1 MGVFNFNGFR
11 RSNEVP
17 IDRSTLRMITEANGL
32 GGITWNGI
40 SSLRNSDVFTAID
53 IISKD
58 IASTSIQ
65 FNDKDSYLDDDK
77 KILKLL
83 NKRPNPY
90 LDAWH
95 FKYII
100 VANMLLNGNSYV
112 EIVRDDKGQPIELY
126 HMQNSAVSIEQI
138 DDKIK
143 YNYID
148 ERDGHVRFDTE
159 DVLHFRMFSVDGF
172 NGYSPLFA
180 LANEIGISMGS
191 KKFLD
196 EFFKNGGTST
206 AILKYEDGR
215 YSDEELEIIRQNFEN
230 SQLKN
235 NNGLVMLDDTMTFD
249 RLKVPT
255 EVLNFLNSYKFSTQQ
270 VAKAFGLPL
279 SKLGI
284 ETVNT
289 SLKDSGIE
297 YYRSTLYPIFSM
309 MNAEIEEKLFAQA
322 PYEVTL
328 DYDVTRLI
336 DSDPEVKLER
346 VTQLFTKKII
356 TLDEAR
362 AQFGFKPVENGSEPL
377 ADLNTIFL
385 KDLSAYQ
392 DSKVQKN
399 IDNLNKG
406 GDEPGGIQSD

>member
-11 RSNEVP
+11 RSNEVTV
-17 IDRSTLRMITEANGL
+17 DRSTLRMITEANGL

-112 EIVRDDKGQPIELY
+112 EIVRDDKGQPIEFY

-215 YSDEELEIIRQNFEN
+215 YSDEELEIIKQNFEN

-399 IDNLNKG
+399 IDSLNKG

>member
-1 MGVFNFNGFR
+1 MGVFNFNGFK
-11 RSNEVP
+11 RSNNISV
-17 IDRSTLRMITEANGL
+17 DKNTLRMLTEVNGL
-32 GGITWNGI
+32 GDMSWAGIT
-40 SSLRNSDVFTAID
+40 SLKNSDVFTAID
-53 IISKD
+53 IIAKD
-58 IASTSIQ
+58 IASTSIK
-65 FNDKDSYLDDDK
+65 FNDTDSYLEDDK

-100 VANMLLNGNSYV
+100 VANMLLNGNSYI
-112 EIVRDDKGQPIELY
+112 EIVRDKNNAPIELY
-126 HMQNSAVSIEQI
+126 HMQNSAVSIEQV

-148 ERDGHVRFDTE
+148 EVDGHVQLDTE
-159 DVLHFRMFSVDGF
+159 DVLHFRMFTLDGF

-206 AILKYEDGR
+206 AVLKYQEGR
-215 YSDEELEIIRQNFEN
+215 YSDEELSLIRQNFEK

-235 NNGLVMLDDTMTFD
+235 NNGLVMLDDTMTFE

-270 VAKAFGLPL
+270 VAKAFGLPI

-297 YYRSTLYPIFSM
+297 YYRNTLYPIFSM
-309 MNAEIEEKLFAQA
+309 MNAEIEEKLFVQS
-322 PYEVTL
+322 PYEITL
-328 DYDVTRLI
+328 DYDVSRLV
-336 DSDPEVKLER
+336 DSDPQVKLER
-346 VTQLFTKKII
+346 VTQLFTKKVI
-356 TLDEAR
+356 TLNEAR
-362 AQFGFKPVENGSEPL
+362 AQFGFDPVENGDKPM

-385 KDLSAYQ
+385 EDLSAYQ
-392 DSKVQKN
+392 DSKVKKN
-399 IDNLNKG
+399 IDSLNKG
-406 GDEPGGIQSD
+406 GEPSGE

>member
-1 MGVFNFNGFR
+1 
-11 RSNEVP
+11 
-17 IDRSTLRMITEANGL
+17 MITEANGL

-40 SSLRNSDVFTAID
+40 TSLRNSDVFTAID

-83 NKRPNPY
+83 NRRPNPY

-138 DDKIK
+138 EDKIK

-159 DVLHFRMFSVDGF
+159 DVLHFRMFSMDGF

-215 YSDEELEIIRQNFEN
+215 YSDEELAIIRQNFEN

-235 NNGLVMLDDTMTFD
+235 NNGLVMLDDTMSFD

-406 GDEPGGIQSD
+406 GDELGGIQSD

>member
-11 RSNEVP
+11 RSNEVTV
-17 IDRSTLRMITEANGL
+17 DRSTLRMITEANGL

-53 IISKD
+53 VISKD

-83 NKRPNPY
+83 NRRPNPY

-159 DVLHFRMFSVDGF
+159 DVLHFRMFSMDGF

-215 YSDEELEIIRQNFEN
+215 YSDEELAIIRQNFEN

>member
-11 RSNEVP
+11 RSNEVTV
-17 IDRSTLRMITEANGL
+17 DRSTLRMITEANGL

-40 SSLRNSDVFTAID
+40 TSLRNSDVFTAID

-83 NKRPNPY
+83 NRRPNPY

-159 DVLHFRMFSVDGF
+159 DVLHFRMFSMDGF

-215 YSDEELEIIRQNFEN
+215 YSDEELAIIRQNFEN

-406 GDEPGGIQSD
+406 GDELGGIQSD

>member
-11 RSNEVP
+11 RSNEVTV
-17 IDRSTLRMITEANGL
+17 DRSTLRMITEANGL

-336 DSDPEVKLER
+336 DSDPDVKLER

-399 IDNLNKG
+399 IDSLNKG

>member
-11 RSNEVP
+11 RSNEVTV
-17 IDRSTLRMITEANGL
+17 DRSTLRMITESNGL

-83 NKRPNPY
+83 NRRPNPY

-126 HMQNSAVSIEQI
+126 HMQNSTVSIEQI

-159 DVLHFRMFSVDGF
+159 DVLHFRMFSMDGF

-215 YSDEELEIIRQNFEN
+215 YSDEELAIIRQNFEN

>member
-11 RSNEVP
+11 RSNEVTV
-17 IDRSTLRMITEANGL
+17 DRSTLRMITEANGL

>member
-83 NKRPNPY
+83 NRRPNPY

-148 ERDGHVRFDTE
+148 ERDGHVRFDTD
-159 DVLHFRMFSVDGF
+159 DVLHFRMFSMDGF

-215 YSDEELEIIRQNFEN
+215 YSDEELAIIRQNFEN

-399 IDNLNKG
+399 IDSLNKG
-406 GDEPGGIQSD
+406 GDELGGIQSN

>member
-11 RSNEVP
+11 RSNEVTV
-17 IDRSTLRMITEANGL
+17 DRSTLRMITEANGL

-215 YSDEELEIIRQNFEN
+215 YSDEELAIIRQNFEN

-309 MNAEIEEKLFAQA
+309 MNAEIEEKLFAQS

-328 DYDVTRLI
+328 DYDVARLI
-336 DSDPEVKLER
+336 DSDPDVKLER

-399 IDNLNKG
+399 IDSLNKG

>member
-11 RSNEVP
+11 RSNEVS

-83 NKRPNPY
+83 NRRPNPY

-126 HMQNSAVSIEQI
+126 HMQNNAVSIEQI

-148 ERDGHVRFDTE
+148 ERDGHVRFDTD
-159 DVLHFRMFSVDGF
+159 DVLHFRMFSMDGF

-215 YSDEELEIIRQNFEN
+215 YSDEELAIIRQNFEN

-309 MNAEIEEKLFAQA
+309 MNAEIEEKLFAQS

-328 DYDVTRLI
+328 DYDVARLI
-336 DSDPEVKLER
+336 DSDPDVKLER

-399 IDNLNKG
+399 IDSLNKG

>member
-1 MGVFNFNGFR
+1 MSVFNFRGFK
-11 RSNEVP
+11 RSNEVT
-17 IDRSTLRMITEANGL
+17 IDKNTLRTITESNGL

-40 SSLRNSDVFTAID
+40 TSLKNSDVFTAID

-58 IASTSIQ
+58 IASTSIK
-65 FNDKDSYLDDDK
+65 FNDPESYLDDDK

-112 EIVRDDKGQPIELY
+112 EIVRNEYGEPIELY
-126 HMQNSAVSIEQI
+126 HMQNSAVSLEQI
-138 DDKIK
+138 DDQIK

-148 ERDGHVRFDTE
+148 EKSGHVRFDTD
-159 DVLHFRMFSVDGF
+159 DVLHFRMFSLDGF

-180 LANEIGISMGS
+180 LSNEVGISMGS

-206 AILKYEDGR
+206 SILKYEDGR
-215 YSDEELEIIRQNFEN
+215 YSDEELALIRQNFEN
-230 SQLKN
+230 SQLRN
-235 NNGLVMLDDTMTFD
+235 NNGLVMLDDTMSFD

-270 VAKAFGLPL
+270 VAKAFGLPV

-309 MNAEIEEKLFAQA
+309 MNSEIEEKLFGQS

-328 DYDVTRLI
+328 DYDVARLI
-336 DSDPEVKLER
+336 DSDPQVKLDR

-362 AQFGFKPVENGSEPL
+362 AQFGYKSVENGSEPL

-385 KDLSAYQ
+385 KDLSSYQ
-392 DSKVQKN
+392 NSKVQKN
-399 IDNLNKG
+399 IESLNKG
-406 GDEPGGIQSD
+406 GESNVKQSD

>member
-11 RSNEVP
+11 RSNEVTV
-17 IDRSTLRMITEANGL
+17 DRSTLRMITEANGL

-215 YSDEELEIIRQNFEN
+215 YSDEELAIIRQNFEN

-297 YYRSTLYPIFSM
+297 HYRSTLYPIFSM

-399 IDNLNKG
+399 IDTLNKG

>member
-83 NKRPNPY
+83 NRRPNPY

-126 HMQNSAVSIEQI
+126 HMQNSTVSIEQI

-159 DVLHFRMFSVDGF
+159 DVLHFRMFSMDGF

-215 YSDEELEIIRQNFEN
+215 YSDEELAIIRQNFEN

-309 MNAEIEEKLFAQA
+309 MNAEIEEKLFSRA

-362 AQFGFKPVENGSEPL
+362 AQFGLKPVENGSEPL

-399 IDNLNKG
+399 IDSLNKG
-406 GDEPGGIQSD
+406 GDELGGIQSD

>member
-1 MGVFNFNGFR
+1 MSVFNFRGFK
-11 RSNEVP
+11 RSNEVT
-17 IDRSTLRMITEANGL
+17 IDKNTLRTITESNGL

-40 SSLRNSDVFTAID
+40 TSLKNSDVFTAID

-58 IASTSIQ
+58 IASTSIK
-65 FNDKDSYLDDDK
+65 FNDPESYLDDDK

-112 EIVRDDKGQPIELY
+112 EIVRNEYGEPIELY
-126 HMQNSAVSIEQI
+126 HMQNSAVSLEQI
-138 DDKIK
+138 DDQIK

-148 ERDGHVRFDTE
+148 EKNGHVRFDTD
-159 DVLHFRMFSVDGF
+159 DVLHFRMFSLDGF

-180 LANEIGISMGS
+180 LSNEVGISMGS

-206 AILKYEDGR
+206 SILKYEDGR
-215 YSDEELEIIRQNFEN
+215 YSDEELALIRQNFEN
-230 SQLKN
+230 SQLRN
-235 NNGLVMLDDTMTFD
+235 NNGLVMLDDTMSFD

-270 VAKAFGLPL
+270 VAKAFGLPV

-309 MNAEIEEKLFAQA
+309 MNSEIEEKLFGQS

-328 DYDVTRLI
+328 DYDVARLI
-336 DSDPEVKLER
+336 DSDPQVKLDR

-362 AQFGFKPVENGSEPL
+362 AQFGYKSVENGSEPL

-385 KDLSAYQ
+385 KDLSSYQ
-392 DSKVQKN
+392 NSKVQKN
-399 IDNLNKG
+399 IDSLNKG
-406 GDEPGGIQSD
+406 GESNVKQSD

>member
-11 RSNEVP
+11 RSNEVTV
-17 IDRSTLRMITEANGL
+17 DRSTLRMITEANGL

-126 HMQNSAVSIEQI
+126 HMKNSAVSIEQI

-215 YSDEELEIIRQNFEN
+215 YSDEELEIIKQNFEN

-309 MNAEIEEKLFAQA
+309 MNAEIEEKLFAQS

-328 DYDVTRLI
+328 DYDVARLI
-336 DSDPEVKLER
+336 DSDPDVKLER

-399 IDNLNKG
+399 IDSLNKG

>member
-11 RSNEVP
+11 RSNEVTV
-17 IDRSTLRMITEANGL
+17 DRSTLRMITEVNGL

>member
-1 MGVFNFNGFR
+1 MGVFNFNGFK
-11 RSNEVP
+11 RSNNISV
-17 IDRSTLRMITEANGL
+17 DKNTLRMLTEVNGL
-32 GGITWNGI
+32 GDMSWAGIT
-40 SSLRNSDVFTAID
+40 SLKNSDVFTAID
-53 IISKD
+53 IIAKD
-58 IASTSIQ
+58 IASTSIK
-65 FNDKDSYLDDDK
+65 FNDTDSYLEDDK

-100 VANMLLNGNSYV
+100 VANMLLNGNSYI
-112 EIVRDDKGQPIELY
+112 EIVRDKNNTPIELY
-126 HMQNSAVSIEQI
+126 HMQNSAVSVEQV

-148 ERDGHVRFDTE
+148 EVDGHVQLDTE
-159 DVLHFRMFSVDGF
+159 DVLHFRMFTLDGF

-206 AILKYEDGR
+206 AVLKYQEGR
-215 YSDEELEIIRQNFEN
+215 YSDEELSLIRQNFEK

-235 NNGLVMLDDTMTFD
+235 NNGLVMLDDTMTFE

-270 VAKAFGLPL
+270 VAKAFGLPI

-297 YYRSTLYPIFSM
+297 YYRNTLYPIFSM
-309 MNAEIEEKLFAQA
+309 MNAEIEEKLFVQS
-322 PYEVTL
+322 PYEITL
-328 DYDVTRLI
+328 DYDVSRLV
-336 DSDPEVKLER
+336 DSDPQVKLER

-362 AQFGFKPVENGSEPL
+362 AQFGYDPVDNGSQPM

-399 IDNLNKG
+399 IESLNKG
-406 GDEPGGIQSD
+406 GEPNGE

>member
-11 RSNEVP
+11 RSNEVS

-399 IDNLNKG
+399 IDSLNKG

>member
-83 NKRPNPY
+83 NRRPNPY

-206 AILKYEDGR
+206 AILKYVDGR
-215 YSDEELEIIRQNFEN
+215 YSDEELAIIRQDFEN

-309 MNAEIEEKLFAQA
+309 MNAEIEEKLFVQA

-328 DYDVTRLI
+328 DYDVARLI

-406 GDEPGGIQSD
+406 GDELGGIQSD

>member
-11 RSNEVP
+11 RSNEVTV
-17 IDRSTLRMITEANGL
+17 DRSTLRMITEANGL
-32 GGITWNGI
+32 GDITWNGI

-53 IISKD
+53 IIYKD

-83 NKRPNPY
+83 NRRPNPY

-112 EIVRDDKGQPIELY
+112 EIVIDDKGQPIELY

-159 DVLHFRMFSVDGF
+159 DVLHFRMFSMDGF

-215 YSDEELEIIRQNFEN
+215 YSDEELAIIRQNFEN

>member
-11 RSNEVP
+11 RSNEVTV
-17 IDRSTLRMITEANGL
+17 DRSTLRMITEANGL
-32 GGITWNGI
+32 GDITWNGI

-83 NKRPNPY
+83 NRRPNPY

-126 HMQNSAVSIEQI
+126 HMQNNAVSIEQI

-159 DVLHFRMFSVDGF
+159 DVLHFRMFSMDGF

-215 YSDEELEIIRQNFEN
+215 YSDEELAIIRQNFEN

-255 EVLNFLNSYKFSTQQ
+255 EVLNF
-270 VAKAFGLPL
+270 
-279 SKLGI
+279 
-284 ETVNT
+284 
-289 SLKDSGIE
+289 
-297 YYRSTLYPIFSM
+297 
-309 MNAEIEEKLFAQA
+309 
-322 PYEVTL
+322 
-328 DYDVTRLI
+328 
-336 DSDPEVKLER
+336 
-346 VTQLFTKKII
+346 
-356 TLDEAR
+356 
-362 AQFGFKPVENGSEPL
+362 
-377 ADLNTIFL
+377 
-385 KDLSAYQ
+385 
-392 DSKVQKN
+392 
-399 IDNLNKG
+399 
-406 GDEPGGIQSD
+406 

>member
-1 MGVFNFNGFR
+1 MSIFNLNGFK
-11 RSNEVP
+11 RSNDVT
-17 IDRSTLRMITEANGL
+17 IDKNMLRMLTEANGM
-32 GGITWNGI
+32 GSVNWSGI
-40 SSLRNSDVFTAID
+40 SALKNSDIFTAID

-58 IASTSIQ
+58 IASTSIK
-65 FNDKDSYLDDDK
+65 FNDRDSYLDADK

-112 EIVRDDKGQPIELY
+112 EIVRNEKGEPIELY
-126 HMQNSAVSIEQI
+126 HMQNSATSIQQV

-143 YNYID
+143 YHYID
-148 ERDGHVRFDTE
+148 ELDGHVQLDVE
-159 DVLHFRMFSVDGF
+159 DVLHFRMFSLDGF
-172 NGYSPLFA
+172 NGYSPLFS

-191 KKFLD
+191 KRFLD
-196 EFFKNGGTST
+196 DFFKNGGTST
-206 AILKYEDGR
+206 AVLKYIDGR
-215 YSDEELEIIRQNFEN
+215 YSDEELIEIKKNFEN

-235 NNGLVMLDDTMTFD
+235 NNGLVMLDDTMDFK
-249 RLKVPT
+249 RLEVPT

-270 VAKAFGLPL
+270 VAKAFGLPM

-297 YYRSTLYPIFSM
+297 YYRNTLYPIFSM
-309 MNAEIEEKLFAQA
+309 MNAEIEEKLFTHA

-328 DYDVTRLI
+328 DYDVSRLI
-336 DSDPEVKLER
+336 DSDPQVKLER
-346 VTQLFTKKII
+346 VTQLFQKKIM
-356 TLDEAR
+356 LLNEAR
-362 AQFGFKPVENGSEPL
+362 AEFNLDPVPGGDKPL
-377 ADLNTIFL
+377 ADLNSIYL
-385 KDLSAYQ
+385 EDLAAYQ
-392 DSKVQKN
+392 NSKVQKN
-399 IDNLNKG
+399 IDSLQKG
-406 GDEPGGIQSD
+406 GEPSGEQSD

>member
-11 RSNEVP
+11 RSNEVTV
-17 IDRSTLRMITEANGL
+17 DRNTLRMITEANGL

-65 FNDKDSYLDDDK
+65 FNDADSYLDDDK

-83 NKRPNPY
+83 NRRPNPY

-159 DVLHFRMFSVDGF
+159 DVLHFRMFSMDGF

-215 YSDEELEIIRQNFEN
+215 YSDEELAIIRQNFEN

-406 GDEPGGIQSD
+406 GDELGGIQSD

>member
-1 MGVFNFNGFR
+1 
-11 RSNEVP
+11 
-17 IDRSTLRMITEANGL
+17 MITEANGL

-40 SSLRNSDVFTAID
+40 TSLRNSDVFTAID

-83 NKRPNPY
+83 NRRPNPY

-159 DVLHFRMFSVDGF
+159 DVLHFRMFSMDGF

-215 YSDEELEIIRQNFEN
+215 YSDEELAIIRQNFEN

-406 GDEPGGIQSD
+406 GDELGGIQSD

>member
-1 MGVFNFNGFR
+1 M
-11 RSNEVP
+11 
-17 IDRSTLRMITEANGL
+17 
-32 GGITWNGI
+32 
-40 SSLRNSDVFTAID
+40 
-53 IISKD
+53 
-58 IASTSIQ
+58 
-65 FNDKDSYLDDDK
+65 
-77 KILKLL
+77 L

-112 EIVRDDKGQPIELY
+112 EIVRNEYGEPIELY
-126 HMQNSAVSIEQI
+126 HMQNSAVSLEQI
-138 DDKIK
+138 DDQIK

-148 ERDGHVRFDTE
+148 EKSGHVRFDTD
-159 DVLHFRMFSVDGF
+159 DVLHFRMFSLDGF

-180 LANEIGISMGS
+180 LSNEVGISMGS

-206 AILKYEDGR
+206 SILKYEDGR
-215 YSDEELEIIRQNFEN
+215 YSDEELALIRQNFEN
-230 SQLKN
+230 SQLRN
-235 NNGLVMLDDTMTFD
+235 NNGLVMLDDTMSFD

-270 VAKAFGLPL
+270 VAKAFGLPV

-309 MNAEIEEKLFAQA
+309 MNSEIEEKLFGQS

-328 DYDVTRLI
+328 DYDVARLI
-336 DSDPEVKLER
+336 DSDPQVKLDR

-362 AQFGFKPVENGSEPL
+362 AQFGYKSVENGSEPL

-385 KDLSAYQ
+385 KDLSSYQ
-392 DSKVQKN
+392 NSKVQKN
-399 IDNLNKG
+399 IDSLNKG
-406 GDEPGGIQSD
+406 GESNVKQSD

>member
-11 RSNEVP
+11 RSNEVTV
-17 IDRSTLRMITEANGL
+17 DRSTLRMITEANGL

-215 YSDEELEIIRQNFEN
+215 YSDEELAIIRQNFEN

-235 NNGLVMLDDTMTFD
+235 NNDLVMLDDTMTFD

-297 YYRSTLYPIFSM
+297 HYRSTLYPIFSM

-399 IDNLNKG
+399 IDTLNKG

>member
-83 NKRPNPY
+83 NRRPNPY

-126 HMQNSAVSIEQI
+126 HMQNSTVSIEQI

-159 DVLHFRMFSVDGF
+159 DVLHFRMFSMDGF

-215 YSDEELEIIRQNFEN
+215 YSDEELAIIRQNFEN

-328 DYDVTRLI
+328 DYDVARLI

-399 IDNLNKG
+399 IDSLNKG
-406 GDEPGGIQSD
+406 GDELGGIQSD

>member
-11 RSNEVP
+11 RSNEVTV
-17 IDRSTLRMITEANGL
+17 DRSTLRMITEANGL
-32 GGITWNGI
+32 GDITWNGI

-83 NKRPNPY
+83 NRRPNPY

-159 DVLHFRMFSVDGF
+159 DVLHFRMFSMDGF

-215 YSDEELEIIRQNFEN
+215 YSDEELAIIRQNFEN